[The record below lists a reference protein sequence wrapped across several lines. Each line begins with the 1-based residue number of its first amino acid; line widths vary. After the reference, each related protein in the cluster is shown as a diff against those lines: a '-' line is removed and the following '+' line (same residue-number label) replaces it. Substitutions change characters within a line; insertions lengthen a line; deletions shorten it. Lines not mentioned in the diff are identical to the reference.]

1 MARFGG
7 DRKQALRYGRQRPWT
22 DVLGV
27 RHPYDWNTLDLVN
40 ETGIQGIAP
49 WGSPAPWP
57 SASPWYDLD
66 WQRGISQ
73 AREGD
78 EMWWIW
84 HDIAGRLE
92 GSNGAPGAAACASFT
107 SE

>member
-1 MARFGG
+1 M
-7 DRKQALRYGRQRPWT
+7 
-22 DVLGV
+22 
-27 RHPYDWNTLDLVN
+27 RHPYDWSTLDLVN

-66 WQRGISQ
+66 SQRGISQ

-84 HDIAGRLE
+84 HEIAGRLE
-92 GSNGAPGAAACASFT
+92 ASNGQEGVSGACATFA